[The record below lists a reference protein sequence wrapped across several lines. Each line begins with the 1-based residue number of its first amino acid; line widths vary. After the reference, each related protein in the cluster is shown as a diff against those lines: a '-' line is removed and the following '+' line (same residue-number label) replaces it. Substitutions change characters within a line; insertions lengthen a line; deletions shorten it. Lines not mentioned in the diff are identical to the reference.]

1 MSGSA
6 STRASRDNDPVTVRR
21 ALAHALAE
29 YLEAPRVR
37 DAVMLWCQQF
47 QGRGALFLG
56 LSRYCRQIADGFGL
70 AGKEAE
76 LHLRIFRALQSDP
89 QRLPD
94 DPLSSQPFEATEPGS
109 LPPGSVAPVAP
120 RLGEG
125 VAALQAFF
133 AAIEAQL
140 SRDLPVGLTPAR
152 VRRALIRHAAS
163 LPRPQQHAASLWWSG
178 QVSTL
183 DGDWPAGGHG
193 TLLINVMYVALAELL
208 GPVRADAC
216 FTQAVD
222 RLEASGVP
230 ALTGIRGYL

>member
-1 MSGSA
+1 M
-6 STRASRDNDPVTVRR
+6 ASRDNDPTTVRR
-21 ALAHALAE
+21 ALAQALGD
-29 YLEAPRVR
+29 YLDGPRVR
-37 DAVMLWCQQF
+37 DAVTLWSRQF

-70 AGKEAE
+70 SGKEAE
-76 LHLRIFRALQSDP
+76 LHLKIFRALQSDP

-109 LPPGSVAPVAP
+109 LPPGTVVPTAI

-125 VAALQAFF
+125 AAAMQAFY

-152 VRRALIRHAAS
+152 VRRTLIRHAVG

-178 QVSTL
+178 QVTSL

-193 TLLINVMYVALAELL
+193 TQLVNVMYVALAELL
-208 GPVRADAC
+208 GPVRADLC
-216 FTQAVD
+216 FTQAVA
-222 RLEASGVP
+222 RLEASGDA
-230 ALTGIRGYL
+230 ALTEIRHYL